1 MNIIAWIVLILN
13 GLNAAI
19 GFTEIFTKKTT
30 KDRIVSAIGT
40 SINAMTVYLMLYI
53 LGFII

>member
-13 GLNAAI
+13 GLSAAI
-19 GFTEIFTKKTT
+19 SFTGIFTKKTT

>member
-13 GLNAAI
+13 GLSAAI
-19 GFTEIFTKKTT
+19 SFAGIFTKKTT

>member
-13 GLNAAI
+13 GLSAAI
-19 GFTEIFTKKTT
+19 SFTGIFTKKTT

-40 SINAMTVYLMLYI
+40 SINAMTIYLMLYI

>member
-13 GLNAAI
+13 GLTCCI
-19 GFTEIFTKKTT
+19 QLKDMFTKKTT
-30 KDRIVSAIGT
+30 KDRVISAIGA
-40 SINAMTVYLMLYI
+40 SINGMTVYLMLYM